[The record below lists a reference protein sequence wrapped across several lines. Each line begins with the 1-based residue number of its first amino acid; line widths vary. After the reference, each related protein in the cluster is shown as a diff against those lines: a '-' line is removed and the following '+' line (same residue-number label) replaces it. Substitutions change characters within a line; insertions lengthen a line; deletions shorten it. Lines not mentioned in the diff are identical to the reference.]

1 MPFKDENK
9 RKEYARLR
17 YQKNKEK
24 LSEKSKELYK
34 VKKEE
39 IKLRTSI
46 YRANNKE
53 KLREYYSNT
62 KEVQIQQVL
71 QRRENNKAEYILL
84 KGGKC
89 EICGFEYNGEN
100 AACFDFHHENP
111 EEKEYNPST
120 AIRLRREKAL
130 KELEKCQLVCA
141 NCHRLIH
148 YKTIT
153 YERKEKCM
161 EGLTTNAT
169 AVIDLVKQ
177 CMGIFTEFP
186 MNILLVA
193 GLVGVGF
200 GIFRKA
206 KRSAN

>member
-17 YQKNKEK
+17 YQENKEK
-24 LSEKSKELYK
+24 LSEKSKELYRI
-34 VKKEE
+34 KKEE

-53 KLREYYSNT
+53 KLKEYYSNT
-62 KEVQIQQVL
+62 KEIQIQQVL

-111 EEKEYNPST
+111 EEKEYNPSI

-148 YKTIT
+148 YKTKI
-153 YERKEKCM
+153 
-161 EGLTTNAT
+161 
-169 AVIDLVKQ
+169 
-177 CMGIFTEFP
+177 
-186 MNILLVA
+186 
-193 GLVGVGF
+193 
-200 GIFRKA
+200 
-206 KRSAN
+206 

>member
-17 YQKNKEK
+17 YQENKEK

-111 EEKEYNPST
+111 EEKEYNSST

-148 YKTIT
+148 YKTKI
-153 YERKEKCM
+153 
-161 EGLTTNAT
+161 
-169 AVIDLVKQ
+169 
-177 CMGIFTEFP
+177 
-186 MNILLVA
+186 
-193 GLVGVGF
+193 
-200 GIFRKA
+200 
-206 KRSAN
+206 

>member
-17 YQKNKEK
+17 YQENKEK
-24 LSEKSKELYK
+24 LSEKSKELYR

-53 KLREYYSNT
+53 KLKEYYSNT
-62 KEVQIQQVL
+62 KETQIQQVL

-111 EEKEYNPST
+111 KEKEYNPSI
-120 AIRLRREKAL
+120 AIRLRKEKAL

-148 YKTIT
+148 YKTKI
-153 YERKEKCM
+153 
-161 EGLTTNAT
+161 
-169 AVIDLVKQ
+169 
-177 CMGIFTEFP
+177 
-186 MNILLVA
+186 
-193 GLVGVGF
+193 
-200 GIFRKA
+200 
-206 KRSAN
+206 

>member
-17 YQKNKEK
+17 YQENKEK
-24 LSEKSKELYK
+24 LSEKSKELYRI
-34 VKKEE
+34 KKEE

-46 YRANNKE
+46 YKANNKE
-53 KLREYYSNT
+53 KLKEYYLNT
-62 KEVQIQQVL
+62 KEIQIKQVL

-111 EEKEYNPST
+111 EEKEYNPSI

-148 YKTIT
+148 YKTKI
-153 YERKEKCM
+153 
-161 EGLTTNAT
+161 
-169 AVIDLVKQ
+169 
-177 CMGIFTEFP
+177 
-186 MNILLVA
+186 
-193 GLVGVGF
+193 
-200 GIFRKA
+200 
-206 KRSAN
+206 

>member
-17 YQKNKEK
+17 YQENKEK

-148 YKTIT
+148 YKTKI
-153 YERKEKCM
+153 
-161 EGLTTNAT
+161 
-169 AVIDLVKQ
+169 
-177 CMGIFTEFP
+177 
-186 MNILLVA
+186 
-193 GLVGVGF
+193 
-200 GIFRKA
+200 
-206 KRSAN
+206 

>member
-17 YQKNKEK
+17 YQENKEK
-24 LSEKSKELYK
+24 LSEKSKELYRI
-34 VKKEE
+34 KKEE

-53 KLREYYSNT
+53 KLNEYYSNT
-62 KEVQIQQVL
+62 KEIQIQQVL

-111 EEKEYNPST
+111 EEKEYNPSI

-148 YKTIT
+148 YKTKI
-153 YERKEKCM
+153 
-161 EGLTTNAT
+161 
-169 AVIDLVKQ
+169 
-177 CMGIFTEFP
+177 
-186 MNILLVA
+186 
-193 GLVGVGF
+193 
-200 GIFRKA
+200 
-206 KRSAN
+206 

>member
-111 EEKEYNPST
+111 EEKEYNLST

-148 YKTIT
+148 YKTKI
-153 YERKEKCM
+153 
-161 EGLTTNAT
+161 
-169 AVIDLVKQ
+169 
-177 CMGIFTEFP
+177 
-186 MNILLVA
+186 
-193 GLVGVGF
+193 
-200 GIFRKA
+200 
-206 KRSAN
+206 

>member
-1 MPFKDENK
+1 MPFKDENR

-17 YQKNKEK
+17 YQENKEK

-53 KLREYYSNT
+53 KLKEYYSNT
-62 KEVQIQQVL
+62 KETQIQQVL

-100 AACFDFHHENP
+100 AACFDFHHESS
-111 EEKEYNPST
+111 EEKEYNPSI

-148 YKTIT
+148 YKTKI
-153 YERKEKCM
+153 
-161 EGLTTNAT
+161 
-169 AVIDLVKQ
+169 
-177 CMGIFTEFP
+177 
-186 MNILLVA
+186 
-193 GLVGVGF
+193 
-200 GIFRKA
+200 
-206 KRSAN
+206 

>member
-17 YQKNKEK
+17 YQENKEK
-24 LSEKSKELYK
+24 LSEKSKELYR

-53 KLREYYSNT
+53 KLKEYYSNT
-62 KEVQIQQVL
+62 KETQIQQVL

-84 KGGKC
+84 KRGKC

-111 EEKEYNPST
+111 KEKEYNPSI
-120 AIRLRREKAL
+120 AIRLRKEKAL

-148 YKTIT
+148 YKTKI
-153 YERKEKCM
+153 
-161 EGLTTNAT
+161 
-169 AVIDLVKQ
+169 
-177 CMGIFTEFP
+177 
-186 MNILLVA
+186 
-193 GLVGVGF
+193 
-200 GIFRKA
+200 
-206 KRSAN
+206 

>member
-17 YQKNKEK
+17 YQENKEK
-24 LSEKSKELYK
+24 LSEKSKELYRI
-34 VKKEE
+34 KKEE

-53 KLREYYSNT
+53 KLKEYYSNT
-62 KEVQIQQVL
+62 KEIQIQQVL

-100 AACFDFHHENP
+100 AGCFDFHHENP
-111 EEKEYNPST
+111 EEKEYNPSI

-148 YKTIT
+148 YKTKI
-153 YERKEKCM
+153 
-161 EGLTTNAT
+161 
-169 AVIDLVKQ
+169 
-177 CMGIFTEFP
+177 
-186 MNILLVA
+186 
-193 GLVGVGF
+193 
-200 GIFRKA
+200 
-206 KRSAN
+206 